1 MPGRMTLADF
11 ISAARNAHGD
21 RYGYSRTEY
30 KNAKTKVVIICPEHG
45 AFEQTPETHLRGH
58 GCPMCGSPA
67 DDRDSFILKAIAVHG
82 DRYDYAQV
90 DYRGSAEKVTV
101 VCPEHGAF
109 QIRPSSHLGGK
120 QGCKQC
126 GLRRRSERATKT
138 TEQFVAEAK
147 AVHGDRY
154 DYSRVEYTSALAG
167 VTIICREH
175 GAFTQRAVSHLRG
188 SGCPHCAGV
197 AKKDMAWFV
206 AQATA
211 VHGDKY
217 QYPAE
222 YAGCSAPLRVT
233 CPRHGDFYPTPINHI
248 HGGSGCPKCAA
259 GAGASAIEN
268 DLCARLTSAGLR
280 VEQHNTTVLGGREID
295 LVVNGRVGV
304 EVCGRYWHSEAHGKS
319 REYHLSKTNGAAH
332 AGVNLLTLWADEVE
346 RDPDLVVSMVQA
358 KLGLGERVFA
368 RRCIVRDVSAAE
380 CRGFLTANHMQGDA
394 AARVRLGLYHAD
406 RLVAVMTFG
415 KPRFNKGFD
424 WELIRFC
431 SLAGVRVLG
440 GAGKLLAHF
449 RARYPGSV
457 VSYANRR
464 WSDGGLYTALGFSL
478 VGTSAPGYDWVHGRK
493 VLSRHQCQKHKLSA
507 LLGSGFDPGKSEAE
521 NMRAAGFSRVWDCG
535 NLVFAID

>member
-1 MPGRMTLADF
+1 MPRRMTLADF
-11 ISAARNAHGD
+11 ISAASNTHGD
-21 RYGYSRTEY
+21 RYDYSRTEY

-58 GCPMCGSPA
+58 GCPLCGSPA
-67 DDRDSFILKAIAVHG
+67 DTRDSFIAKAKAIHG
-82 DRYDYAQV
+82 DRYDYSQV
-90 DYRGSAEKVTV
+90 EYRGSMEKVTI
-101 VCPEHGAF
+101 VCPEHGPF
-109 QIRPSSHLGGK
+109 QMRPSSHIVNK
-120 QGCKQC
+120 QGCKPC
-126 GLRRRSERATKT
+126 GLRRRSKNTTKT
-138 TEQFVAEAK
+138 TEQFIAEAK

-154 DYSRVEYTSALAG
+154 DYSQVEYTSALAG

-206 AQATA
+206 AQA
-211 VHGDKY
+211 
-217 QYPAE
+217 
-222 YAGCSAPLRVT
+222 
-233 CPRHGDFYPTPINHI
+233 PTT
-248 HGGSGCPKCAA
+248 GT
-259 GAGASAIEN
+259 SAIEN

-280 VEQHNTTVLGGREID
+280 VEQHNMTVLGGREID

-319 REYHLSKTNGAAH
+319 REYHLSKTKGAAH
-332 AGVNLLTLWADEVE
+332 AGVHLLTLWADEVE
-346 RDPDLVVSMVQA
+346 RAPDLVVSMVQA

-394 AARVRLGLYHAD
+394 AARVRLGLYCAD
-406 RLVAVMTFG
+406 RLVSVMTFG

-478 VGTSAPGYDWVHGRK
+478 VDTSAPSYDWVHGRK
-493 VLSRHQCQKHKLSA
+493 VLSRHQCQKHKLPA
-507 LLGSGFDPGKSEAE
+507 LLGSGFDPDKSEAE